1 MKCLRQFTYLN
12 KNKVFL
18 FYKWYWERT
27 TSSSIINVENL
38 KKKINTNY
46 KKFRCFRPWLNC
58 FFNINSKFKRFNTN
72 LKTTYKLIILL
83 SCYVTYNFKLKI
95 PITNTT
101 TTRKQI
107 QMLPYFWR
115 ETLSSLSFFFFWST
129 SQFVISVTRKFFF
142 FFYFWHPLT
151 IVLIL
156 CLIELCLSLYYY
168 FLLAVVV
175 NPIYILLSKASE
187 PLILIAR
194 PISIKAD
201 WAPRSFTF
209 HVSQLDSQVEYKC
222 YKGGNPLLQQMLY
235 L

>member
-115 ETLSSLSFFFFWST
+115 ETLSSLSFFFFL
-129 SQFVISVTRKFFF
+129 VNISVRYLCYKKVFFF
-142 FFYFWHPLT
+142 FLFLASSHHCSYPLFNWT
-151 IVLIL
+151 LSQLVLL
-156 CLIELCLSLYYY
+156 FSACSSCKSNLH
-168 FLLAVVV
+168 LAFQ
-175 NPIYILLSKASE
+175 
-187 PLILIAR
+187 
-194 PISIKAD
+194 SI
-201 WAPRSFTF
+201 WAP
-209 HVSQLDSQVEYKC
+209 HPHC
-222 YKGGNPLLQQMLY
+222 
-235 L
+235 